1 MKYGVLAKMRKG
13 VSMLVSIALV
23 LSIAPVMPVSAEE
36 TSSGGSGKKIKD
48 VNMGFVGTS
57 LPPNIADEKEVVLS
71 SAQSFNRQG
80 AVAQVGDS
88 SPVSGWF
95 YAVKDPSCGENSMEA
110 SVEGGKITAVTGYED
125 AEDGRAHV

>member
-57 LPPNIADEKEVVLS
+57 LPPNIADEKEVVLT
-71 SAQSFNRQG
+71 
-80 AVAQVGDS
+80 
-88 SPVSGWF
+88 
-95 YAVKDPSCGENSMEA
+95 
-110 SVEGGKITAVTGYED
+110 GKELL
-125 AEDGRAHV
+125 HK